1 MVRAARHQGRGRG
14 VITLPASL
22 RHVLTDARIACAEVR
37 HALVS
42 SAEKLPMSARERPS
56 ILEKARGLAKVE
68 RAIGDVLKEK
78 E

>member
-1 MVRAARHQGRGRG
+1 M
-14 VITLPASL
+14 IILPASL
-22 RHVLTDARIACAEVR
+22 RELLIESRVACAEVR

-42 SAEKLPMSARERPS
+42 SAEKLPTGARERPA
-56 ILEKARGLAKVE
+56 ILEKARCLAKVE